1 MPERID
7 YLNLFLGLGSTLGV
21 GYLLGSG
28 KPITAAIWS
37 LAAFIGLVFSLGAFL
52 KEIDQLQQRVQ
63 EPTAA
68 VRQLAKSD
76 GEIELEVTSQ

>member
-1 MPERID
+1 MPEPID

-28 KPITAAIWS
+28 KSITAAIWS
-37 LAAFIGLVFSLGAFL
+37 LAALIGLVVSLGACL
-52 KEIDQLQQRVQ
+52 KEIDQLQQQVQ
-63 EPTAA
+63 KFPAN
-68 VRQLAKSD
+68 VRQLAKSN